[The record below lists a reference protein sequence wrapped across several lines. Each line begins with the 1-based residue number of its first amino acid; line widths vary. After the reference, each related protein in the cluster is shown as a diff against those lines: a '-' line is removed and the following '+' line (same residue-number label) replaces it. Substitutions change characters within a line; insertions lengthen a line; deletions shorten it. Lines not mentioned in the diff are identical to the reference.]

1 MLEPFQIVAIGG
13 GGGATQV
20 LKAAQPFAAHLT
32 AVIAVTDTG
41 RSTGLARAIGGI
53 PAPGDLRATLA
64 AFASDPLMAQLLQQR
79 FSGAGLPQLEGM
91 AFGNLLIAALT
102 QVTGDFAAA
111 IAQVARMVG
120 SAADVLPVAS
130 IDTQLCA
137 ELADGAIVIGE
148 LTVRGLDKAPIKRL
162 FLRDTAAAHP
172 PALAAIRAAD
182 LVVLGPGSL
191 FTTLLASLLFDGMA
205 EALGAARGK
214 VVYIC
219 NTTTQ
224 PGQTDGYRAL
234 DHVRRV
240 TEALGPG
247 VLDVVLLNTGSPS
260 PAALARYA
268 AEGVRLLLPDAA
280 EIAAIAALGVQPIMR
295 DLAEQ
300 ADEQRVLWNKQD
312 SVRHDP
318 MKLSA
323 ALKELVL
330 SGALLGQGRSLPVQG
345 AIRDD

>member
-1 MLEPFQIVAIGG
+1 MFHIVAIGG

-20 LKAAQPFAAHLT
+20 LKAAQPFADHLT
-32 AVIAVTDTG
+32 AIIAVTDTG

-53 PAPGDLRATLA
+53 PAPGDLRATIA
-64 AFASDPLMAQLLQQR
+64 AFATDPLMSRLLQQR

-91 AFGNLLIAALT
+91 AFGNLLIAALA

-111 IAQVARMVG
+111 IAQVEQMVG
-120 SAADVLPVAS
+120 CAADVLPVAV

-137 ELADGAIVIGE
+137 ELTDGTTVVGE
-148 LTVRGLDKAPIKRL
+148 LAVRGLDKSPIKRL
-162 FLRDTAAAHP
+162 FLSDPSPAHP
-172 PALAAIRAAD
+172 PALVAIRAAD

-205 EALGAARGK
+205 TALQATRGK
-214 VVYIC
+214 VVYMC

-234 DHVRRV
+234 DHVQRII
-240 TEALGPG
+240 EALGPG
-247 VLDVVLLNTGSPS
+247 ALDAVLLNSGRPS
-260 PAALARYA
+260 QAALARYTA
-268 AEGVRLLLPDAA
+268 DGVVLLQPDAA
-280 EIAAIAALGVQPIMR
+280 EIDAIAALGVQPVLR

-300 ADEQRVLWNKQD
+300 ADEHRVLWNKQD

-318 MKLSA
+318 TKLSA

-330 SGALLGQGRSLPVQG
+330 V
-345 AIRDD
+345 

>member
-1 MLEPFQIVAIGG
+1 MLHVVAIGG

-20 LKAAQPFAAHLT
+20 LKAAQPFADHLT
-32 AVIAVTDTG
+32 AIIAVTDTG
-41 RSTGLARAIGGI
+41 RSTGLARVIGGI
-53 PAPGDLRATLA
+53 PAPGDLRATIA
-64 AFASDPLMAQLLQQR
+64 AFATDPLMARLLQQR

-111 IAQVARMVG
+111 VAQVEQMVG
-120 SAADVLPVAS
+120 CAADVLPVAV

-137 ELADGAIVIGE
+137 ELADGSTVVGE
-148 LTVRGLDKAPIKRL
+148 LAVRGLDKLAIKRL
-162 FLRDTAAAHP
+162 CLSEPAAAHP

-191 FTTLLASLLFDGMA
+191 FTTLLSSLLFEGMA
-205 EALGAARGK
+205 DALQAARGK
-214 VVYIC
+214 VVYVC

-224 PGQTDGYRAL
+224 PGQTDGYHAL

-247 VLDVVLLNTGSPS
+247 ALDAVLLNSGRPS
-260 PAALARYA
+260 LAALARYA
-268 AEGVRLLLPDAA
+268 ADGVLLLQPDAA
-280 EIAAIAALGVQPIMR
+280 EIAGIAALGVEPIMR

-300 ADEQRVLWNKQD
+300 ADEQRILWNKQD

-318 MKLSA
+318 TKLSA
-323 ALKELVL
+323 ALKELVT
-330 SGALLGQGRSLPVQG
+330 S
-345 AIRDD
+345 

>member
-1 MLEPFQIVAIGG
+1 MSNSFHIVAIGG

-20 LKAAQPFAAHLT
+20 LKAAQPFANHLT
-32 AVIAVTDTG
+32 AIIAVTDTG

-64 AFASDPLMAQLLQQR
+64 AFATDLLMARLLQER

-102 QVTGDFAAA
+102 QMTGDFAAA
-111 IAQVARMVG
+111 VAQVSHMVG
-120 SAADVLPVAS
+120 CAADVLPVAV

-137 ELADGAIVIGE
+137 ALADGAIVVGE
-148 LTVRGLDKAPIKRL
+148 LAVRALDKPPIERL
-162 FLRDTAAAHP
+162 FLSEQASAHP
-172 PALAAIRAAD
+172 PALAAIQAAE

-191 FTTLLASLLFDGMA
+191 FTTLLASLLFGGMA
-205 EALGAARGK
+205 EALKASRGK

-224 PGQTDGYRAL
+224 PGQTDRYSAL

-240 TEALGPG
+240 TAALGPG
-247 VLDVVLLNTGSPS
+247 VLDAVLLNSGRPS
-260 PAALARYA
+260 PAVLARYA
-268 AEGVRLLLPDAA
+268 ADGVLLLQPDDA
-280 EIAAIAALGVQPIMR
+280 ELAAIAALGVQPIAR
-295 DLAEQ
+295 DLAER
-300 ADEQRVLWNKQD
+300 ADEQRILWNKQD

-318 MKLSA
+318 TKLSA
-323 ALKELVL
+323 ALKELVT
-330 SGALLGQGRSLPVQG
+330 S
-345 AIRDD
+345 

>member
-1 MLEPFQIVAIGG
+1 
-13 GGGATQV
+13 V
-20 LKAAQPFAAHLT
+20 LKAAQPFADHLT

-41 RSTGLARAIGGI
+41 RSTGLARAIGSI
-53 PAPGDLRATLA
+53 PAPGDLRATIA
-64 AFASDPLMAQLLQQR
+64 AFATDPLMSRLLQQR

-91 AFGNLLIAALT
+91 AFGNLLIAALA
-102 QVTGDFAAA
+102 QLTGDFASA
-111 IAQVARMVG
+111 IAQVEHMVG
-120 SAADVLPVAS
+120 CAADVLPVAV

-137 ELADGAIVIGE
+137 ELADGSTVAGE
-148 LTVRGLDKAPIKRL
+148 LAVRRLDKPPIKRL
-162 FLRDTAAAHP
+162 FLSDPSPAHP
-172 PALAAIRAAD
+172 PALAAIRTAD

-205 EALGAARGK
+205 AALQAARGK
-214 VVYIC
+214 VVYVC

-234 DHVRRV
+234 DHVRRI
-240 TEALGPG
+240 TDALGPG
-247 VLDVVLLNTGSPS
+247 ALDAVLLNSGRPS

-268 AEGVRLLLPDAA
+268 ADGVLLIEPDEA
-280 EIAAIAALGVQPIMR
+280 ELAAIIALGVRPIVR

-318 MKLSA
+318 TKLSA

-330 SGALLGQGRSLPVQG
+330 VCANR
-345 AIRDD
+345 